1 MDIIVKTRKPIN
13 RSTYPTNTLQVVNQW
28 FQAQS
33 AVSYCED
40 HAALTVGGRRGGG
53 AEGADTLPTR
63 CRPCPILR
71 DCAPSY
77 SAKQGVIRHKKPSL
91 HSLVYLFSVTVVLC
105 IPNHAVQAQEGG
117 ESLEEKNKHKT
128 VLE

>member
-1 MDIIVKTRKPIN
+1 MN
-13 RSTYPTNTLQVVNQW
+13 SEL
-28 FQAQS
+28 
-33 AVSYCED
+33 AVFGV
-40 HAALTVGGRRGGG
+40 AGGG

-63 CRPCPILR
+63 CQPRPILR
-71 DCAPSY
+71 DCAPRY
-77 SAKQGVIRHKKPSL
+77 RAKQGVIRHKKPSL
-91 HSLVYLFSVTVVLC
+91 HSLLYLFSVTVVLC